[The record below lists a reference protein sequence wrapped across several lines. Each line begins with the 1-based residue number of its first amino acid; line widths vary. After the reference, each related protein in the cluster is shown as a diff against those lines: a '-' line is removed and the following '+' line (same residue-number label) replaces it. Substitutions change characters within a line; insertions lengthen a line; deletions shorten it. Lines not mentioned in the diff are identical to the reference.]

1 MRSDVIFQSSPW
13 WILVCLLVG
22 AVYAFAMYQPLPLPR
37 LAGSGAT
44 VGGFDK
50 RTTYGLAALRFVVVS
65 LLCFLLLNPLIRSLR
80 TITEKPKVVLAIDDS
95 ESMVSAGRP
104 ALNQSLERLQQL
116 RELLTEKG
124 LDVSVRTLGDTVTT
138 TDLTQ
143 IPFTRRTSDLSG
155 MLSGIRADYEG
166 RNLTDVVLVSD
177 GIFNQGL
184 SPTFGQYPFAV
195 QTIGLGDTIPKK
207 DIQLKGIIAN
217 RIAYLGN
224 QFPIQAEVT
233 SSGFQGRSATVV
245 LRQNGRELSRQSIS
259 FAGTAGA
266 GGRNETFNQ
275 VTFQTTASQKGVQHY
290 VVEILPQPGEFSTR
304 NNRQDVY
311 LDVIDGREKV
321 LLLALTPH
329 PDVKALRSIL
339 ENNQN
344 YELDI
349 RILTGTPAE
358 ATASADRP
366 SANKTYDLIIL
377 HQIPDNGG
385 VGNALLQQYLS
396 KNTPGVATPVLF
408 ILGNQ
413 SALGPFNT
421 SNPVM
426 QITAQS
432 NQSDKATGVF
442 NTDFKQLN
450 LDPARLDILSKLP
463 PLSVPY
469 GEFRLQPGSEV
480 VLWQQV
486 GSVRTTKPL
495 LAINLAAGTPDR
507 PRKTAVLAGEG
518 LWLWRLEEY
527 ALTDKQDVVDEL
539 IQKVIQLISV
549 KEDRRK
555 LRVYPIRNEF
565 VAGEKVIFETEL
577 YNDIYERL
585 YDRPVRLDIS
595 DEKGLTRTFNYT
607 PTASNSRFEISRLP
621 QGAYRFRATVT
632 AGGAPGSNRA
642 GGSATEQSSGQFVVR
657 DLQLEALKT
666 TADHGLLR
674 QVAQQSG
681 GQFYS
686 PGRVDDLVKNLTSR
700 PRPARL
706 TSTEA
711 MDEIINW
718 RWLFFV
724 VLTLASVEWG
734 LRKFYGGY

>member
-1 MRSDVIFQSSPW
+1 MNFIFQSSPW

-22 AVYAFAMYQPLPLPR
+22 AVYAFALYQPIPR
-37 LAGSGAT
+37 FVGSGTAT
-44 VGGFDK
+44 GGFDK
-50 RTTYGLAALRFVVVS
+50 RTTYGLAAVRFVVVS
-65 LLCFLLLNPLIRSLR
+65 FLTFLLLNPLIRSLR
-80 TITEKPKVVLAIDDS
+80 TLTEKPKVVLAIDNS
-95 ESMVSAGRP
+95 ESVAAAGRP
-104 ALNQSLERLQQL
+104 ALTKALAELQTLQKQL
-116 RELLTEKG
+116 TDKG
-124 LDVSVRTLGDTVTT
+124 LDVSIHTFGDSISG
-138 TDLTQ
+138 DLTQ

-155 MLSGIRADYEG
+155 LLSSIRSDYEG

-224 QFPIQAEVT
+224 QFPIKAEVV
-233 SSGFQGRSATVV
+233 SSGFQGRAATVV
-245 LRQNGRELSRQSIS
+245 LRQNGKELGRQSIS
-259 FAGTAGA
+259 LGK
-266 GGRNETFNQ
+266 NETFNQ
-275 VTFQTTASQKGVQHY
+275 LTFQATATQKGVQHY
-290 VVEILPQPGEFSTR
+290 VVDVLPQPGEFSTR

-311 LDVIDGREKV
+311 LDVIDGKEKV

-329 PDVKALRSIL
+329 PDIKALRNIL
-339 ENNQN
+339 EKNQN
-344 YELDI
+344 YELDV

-358 ATASADRP
+358 ATPPAD
-366 SANKTYDLIIL
+366 KTYDLIIL

-385 VGNALLQQYLS
+385 VGTALVQKYLS
-396 KNTPGVATPVLF
+396 KNTPVLF
-408 ILGNQ
+408 VLGNQ
-413 SALGPFNT
+413 SSMGPFNT

-426 QITAQS
+426 QVNAQP
-432 NQSDKATGVF
+432 NQSDKVTGVF
-442 NTDFKQLN
+442 NPEFKQLN

-463 PLSVPY
+463 PMLVPY
-469 GEFRLQPGSEV
+469 GEFRLQAGSEV

-495 LAINLAAGTPDR
+495 LALNVTS

-518 LWLWRLEEY
+518 LWAWRLEEY
-527 ALTDKQDVVDEL
+527 ALTDKQEVVDEL

-585 YDRPVRLDIS
+585 YDKPVRLEIS
-595 DEKGLTRTFNYT
+595 DEKGITRSYNYT
-607 PTASNSRFEISRLP
+607 PTDANSRFEISRLP
-621 QGAYRFRATVT
+621 EGAYRFRASVTVNNK
-632 AGGAPGSNRA
+632 A
-642 GGSATEQSSGQFVVR
+642 EQASGQFVVR
-657 DLQLEALKT
+657 DLQLEALNT

-674 QVAQQSG
+674 QLSQQTG
-681 GQFYS
+681 GKFYNAS
-686 PGRVDDLVKNLTSR
+686 QTDELVLTLTNR
-700 PRPARL
+700 PHPARL
-706 TSTEA
+706 TSTEE
-711 MDEIINW
+711 MNELINW

-724 VLTLASVEWG
+724 VLTLVAVEWG

>member
-22 AVYAFAMYQPLPLPR
+22 AVYAWVMYQPRPGLALPR
-37 LAGSGAT
+37 LARPSLVGSGDA

-80 TITEKPKVVLAIDDS
+80 TLTEKPKVVLAIDNS
-95 ESMVSAGRP
+95 ESVAAAGRP
-104 ALNQSLERLQQL
+104 ALNRALAGLQAIRQQL
-116 RELLTEKG
+116 TAKG
-124 LDVSVRTLGDTVTT
+124 LDVSVRTFGDTIANEGGA
-138 TDLTQ
+138 DLTQ
-143 IPFTRRTSDLSG
+143 IPFTRRTTDLSG
-155 MLSGIRADYEG
+155 LLSGIRSDYEG
-166 RNLTDVVLVSD
+166 RNLTDVVLVTD
-177 GIFNQGL
+177 GIVNQGV

-195 QTIGLGDTIPKK
+195 QAVGLGDTIPKK
-207 DIQLKGIIAN
+207 DIQIKGIVAN

-224 QFPIQAEVT
+224 QFPVQAEVV
-233 SSGFQGRSATVV
+233 SNGFQGRNATVV
-245 LRQNGRELSRQSIS
+245 LRQNGRELGRQSVS
-259 FAGTAGA
+259 LKG
-266 GGRNETFNQ
+266 NDSFNQ
-275 VTFQTTASQKGVQHY
+275 LTFQTTGTQKGVQHY
-290 VVEILPQPGEFSTR
+290 VVEVLPQPGEFSTR

-311 LDVIDGREKV
+311 IDVIDGKENV

-329 PDVKALRSIL
+329 PDVKAIRNLL
-339 ENNQN
+339 EKNQN
-344 YELDI
+344 YAVDV
-349 RILTGTPAE
+349 RIMTGSVDPNPPADK
-358 ATASADRP
+358 A
-366 SANKTYDLIIL
+366 YDLLIL

-385 VGNALLQQYLS
+385 FGNDLVRKYLA
-396 KNTPGVATPVLF
+396 KNTPVLF
-408 ILGNQ
+408 VLGGQ

-426 QITAQS
+426 QVAAQS
-432 NQSDKATGVF
+432 NQSDKVTGVF
-442 NTDFKQLN
+442 NPDFKQLN
-450 LDPARLDILSKLP
+450 LDPARLELMSKLP
-463 PLSVPY
+463 PMAAPY

-495 LAINLAAGTPDR
+495 LAINVTG

-518 LWLWRLEEY
+518 LWAWRLEEF

-539 IQKVIQLISV
+539 MQKVIQLISV

-565 VAGEKVIFETEL
+565 VAGDKVIFETEL

-585 YDRPVRLDIS
+585 YDKPVRLDIS
-595 DEKGLTRTFNYT
+595 DEKGITRSYNYT
-607 PTASNSRFEISRLP
+607 PTAANSRFEISRLP
-621 QGAYRFRATVT
+621 EGAYRLRASVSLNGK
-632 AGGAPGSNRA
+632 A
-642 GGSATEQSSGQFVVR
+642 EQSVGQFVVR
-657 DLQLEALKT
+657 DLQLEALNT

-674 QVAQQSG
+674 KLAQQTG
-681 GQFYS
+681 GQFYG
-686 PGRVDDLVKNLTSR
+686 PTRVDDLVRNLTAR

-706 TSTEA
+706 SSTEE
-711 MDEIINW
+711 MNEIINW

-724 VLTLASVEWG
+724 VLTLATVEWG